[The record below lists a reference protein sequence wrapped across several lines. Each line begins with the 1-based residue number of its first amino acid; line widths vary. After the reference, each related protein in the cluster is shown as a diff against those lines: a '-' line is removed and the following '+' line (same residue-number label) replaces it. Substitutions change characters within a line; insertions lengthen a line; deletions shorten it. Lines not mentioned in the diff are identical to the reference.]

1 MGHRGVTCITGQ
13 TAAMS
18 RTPRLLVSLAAVS
31 LIAAGCSNDSS
42 TPDATEAPSTT
53 AAPTTDAPSTDAPTT
68 EAPTTDAPTTDAPTT
83 DAPTTDATTTEA
95 PAALGSVLEVAEAA
109 GDFTTLLAAVEAAG
123 LTETLSG
130 GQFTVLAPTDEAFA
144 ALGQE
149 TIDALLADPEQLA
162 TVLRNHVLPSPQ
174 DSELIGIMTNLLTID
189 GASLP
194 VVVDGDVITIGGA
207 TVVTADIPADNGVI
221 HVIDVVLVPA
231 TDAPA

>member
-1 MGHRGVTCITGQ
+1 
-13 TAAMS
+13 MS
-18 RTPRLLVSLAAVS
+18 RTPRLLLALAATS

-42 TPDATEAPSTT
+42 APDPTEAPSTT
-53 AAPTTDAPSTDAPTT
+53 V
-68 EAPTTDAPTTDAPTT
+68 APTTDAPTTDAPTT
-83 DAPTTDATTTEA
+83 DAPTTDAPTTEAPTTDAPTTEA
-95 PAALGSVLEVAEAA
+95 PAALGSVLEVADAA
-109 GDFTTLLAAVEAAG
+109 GGFTTLLAAVEAAD

-144 ALGQE
+144 ALGQD

-174 DSELIGIMTNLLTID
+174 DSALIGIMTNLLTID

-194 VVVDGDVITIGGA
+194 VVIDGDVITIGGA
-207 TVVTADIPADNGVI
+207 TVVTADIAADNGVI

>member
-1 MGHRGVTCITGQ
+1 
-13 TAAMS
+13 MS
-18 RTPRLLVSLAAVS
+18 RTPRLLISLAAVS

-53 AAPTTDAPSTDAPTT
+53 AAPTTEAPTTEAPTTEAPTT
-68 EAPTTDAPTTDAPTT
+68 EAPTTDAPTTEAPTT
-83 DAPTTDATTTEA
+83 EAPTTEA

-123 LTETLSG
+123 LTETLSS

-174 DSELIGIMTNLLTID
+174 DAALIGIMTNLLTID